1 MYPLLL
7 NCITEPPT
15 GETERAERGYEM
27 EHRTHNLSLQLFA
40 DGASAEAG
48 TDAGAQDAASDA
60 GEPTAT
66 EESFESLIK
75 GRYKKDFDQRVQTIL
90 RERFKANDAKTET
103 LRRDNERLT
112 KAVQGSEDAVRQSFE
127 RLTAQAEQA
136 KSVYPGMNLRQELKN
151 PMFTRLVMNGVDAKT
166 AYEVA
171 HRDDILRGGMQFA
184 ALRAAR
190 QVASAVQ
197 ANAVRPVENGLGA
210 GAPATV
216 QISDPRQLT
225 RQMRKEL
232 RERVRRGEKI
242 YW

>member
-1 MYPLLL
+1 MK
-7 NCITEPPT
+7 
-15 GETERAERGYEM
+15 
-27 EHRTHNLSLQLFA
+27 HRNHWLHLQLFA
-40 DGASAEAG
+40 DSASAAAGSNTGETG
-48 TDAGAQDAASDA
+48 TDPAAGDLSAAPS
-60 GEPTAT
+60 

-90 RERFKANDAKTET
+90 RERFKANSEKVET
-103 LRRDNERLT
+103 LQRDNDRLV
-112 KAVQGSEDAVRQSFE
+112 KAAQPSEDAARQSFE
-127 RLTAQAEQA
+127 RLTAQAAQA
-136 KSVYPGMNLRQELKN
+136 KGIYPGMDLRQELRN

-171 HRDDILRGGMQFA
+171 HRDDILRGGMQLA
-184 ALRAAR
+184 AQQAAR

-216 QISDPRQLT
+216 QISDPRSLT

>member
-1 MYPLLL
+1 MKLHTNL
-7 NCITEPPT
+7 
-15 GETERAERGYEM
+15 
-27 EHRTHNLSLQLFA
+27 LSLQLFA
-40 DGASAEAG
+40 DGASAEG
-48 TDAGAQDAASDA
+48 CTDAGVQNTAPDA

-90 RERFKANDAKTET
+90 RERFKTSTAEAET
-103 LRRDNERLT
+103 LRRDNERLS
-112 KAVQGSEDAVRQSFE
+112 KAVQESEVAVRQSFE

-136 KSVYPGMNLRQELKN
+136 KGIYPGLDLRQELKN
-151 PMFTRLVMNGVDAKT
+151 PTFTRLVLNGIDAKT

-184 ALRAAR
+184 AQKAAR